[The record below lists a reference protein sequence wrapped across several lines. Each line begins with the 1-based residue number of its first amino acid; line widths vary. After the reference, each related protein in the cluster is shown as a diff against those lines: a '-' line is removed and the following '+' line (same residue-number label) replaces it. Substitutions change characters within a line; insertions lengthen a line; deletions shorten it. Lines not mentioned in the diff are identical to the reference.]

1 MNPERLETA
10 VLDFI
15 QSGKLFADDCESVLL
30 GVSGGLDSVC
40 MFEIMRRLCN
50 CGRLKLRLG
59 VVHVNHKLRGEA
71 SDADESFV
79 EHLCASHG
87 VACFSFAFDV
97 DAYARQKKISLETAG
112 RDLRQKAFCQAGE
125 QFGTN
130 VAVLAHHFN
139 DNVETVLHRLIRG
152 CGYAGLGGISAR
164 NVFDKESL
172 VFVRPLLG
180 IKRRELEGYAAQLD
194 LQWRQDHT
202 NAEAVYTRNVIRL
215 LLIPMLEKDFP
226 LLSDTLN
233 SLSVSAQRF
242 NDALERDAA
251 ALQKRIVKEQQ
262 PDQMIID
269 TAKLLRLKKPHQ
281 VALLRMICRHFEDT
295 AGEITR
301 VHLDQ
306 MLRLAARSQ
315 SGRQIRLPG
324 GVYVRKGQGDIMLS
338 TSEQPVFDSEPLELE
353 VGRVN
358 KYGYSRIEMTF
369 LDSFDWK
376 TIRSHSPYEE
386 YFDAAKITWPVRL
399 RRRKSGDRFRPLG
412 SRYTKKVSRFL
423 TDQKTDLQTRRKVL
437 IFEDQKNIIWVSP
450 LRISSAAAVSEKTE
464 QILKISL
471 HWL

>member
-10 VLDFI
+10 VLEFI
-15 QSGKLFADDCESVLL
+15 QSRKLFADDCESVLL

-40 MFEIMRRLCN
+40 MFEIIRRLCVS
-50 CGRLKLRLG
+50 GRLKLRLG

-71 SDADESFV
+71 SDGDESFV
-79 EHLCASHG
+79 EHLCASRG
-87 VACFSFAFDV
+87 VPCFSFAFDV
-97 DAYARQKKISLETAG
+97 NAYARQKKISLETAG

-164 NVFDKESL
+164 NVFDRESL

-180 IKRRELEGYAAQLD
+180 LKRQQLESYAGQLG

-202 NAEAVYTRNVIRL
+202 NAETVYTRNVIRL

-226 LLSDTLN
+226 LLCETLN

-262 PDQMIID
+262 PEQMIID
-269 TAKLLRLKKPHQ
+269 TEKLLRLKKPHQ
-281 VALLRMICRHFEDT
+281 IALLRMICRHFEDT

-315 SGRQIRLPG
+315 PGRQIRLPG

-338 TSEQPVFDSEPLELE
+338 TSGRQVSTSNPLELE
-353 VGRVN
+353 PGNVN
-358 KYGYSRIEMTF
+358 KYGYSRIETVVM
-369 LDSFDWK
+369 DSFDWK
-376 TIRSHSPYEE
+376 TVRNHSPYEE
-386 YFDAAKITWPVRL
+386 YFDAARIAWPVRV
-399 RRRKSGDRFRPLG
+399 RRRETGDRFKPLG
-412 SRYTKKVSRFL
+412 SKYTKKVSRFL

-437 IFEDQKNIIWVSP
+437 IFEDKEKIIWVSP
-450 LRISSAAAVSEKTE
+450 LRISRAAAVSDKTE
-464 QILKISL
+464 KVLKISL
-471 HWL
+471 NWL